1 MWESWK
7 VSEISYTAPFKKR
20 VASDEK
26 KCDEKYVSLKMEKLE
41 KKINASRKVG
51 QWRTIQGE
59 VVQISKRVL
68 RFHTLH
74 LVLLIIIDFGFLVG
88 LLHLLKHQ
96 HDPSSSLTKL
106 VTSGDIIYTPPI
118 YICNIEKSF
127 TNSEKG
133 RTGFEQVRLVWLA
146 YRVKVAIIMAQF
158 VGVLKCFH
166 PGGALTAKA
175 VCLMKLFFF

>member
-1 MWESWK
+1 
-7 VSEISYTAPFKKR
+7 
-20 VASDEK
+20 
-26 KCDEKYVSLKMEKLE
+26 MEKLE

-118 YICNIEKSF
+118 YICNIENSF

-133 RTGFEQVRLVWLA
+133 RTGFEQVRLV
-146 YRVKVAIIMAQF
+146 
-158 VGVLKCFH
+158 
-166 PGGALTAKA
+166 
-175 VCLMKLFFF
+175 